1 MITII
6 AATNRPNSYTQR
18 VANEVDAFLAERH
31 VEKKILSLQDLPHD
45 FIFSHFDGRLHP
57 EFNTIIDQYIQP
69 AGRFVFVIPEYNG
82 SFPGVVKS
90 FIDCISPRFFHG
102 KQAALIGVADG
113 HAGALRALD
122 MFTLVL
128 HHLRMGVHW
137 NKPKLSDIVNHFD
150 EYNKLSPKYCERL
163 GVMLDE
169 FIS

>member
-6 AATNRPNSYTQR
+6 SATNRPNSYTQR
-18 VANEVDAFLAERH
+18 VANEVNTFLDAKH

-45 FIFSHFDGRLHP
+45 FIFSHFDGQLHP
-57 EFNTIIDQYIQP
+57 EFVSVIENYIQP
-69 AGRFVFVIPEYNG
+69 ATHFIFVIPEYNG
-82 SFPGVVKS
+82 SFPGIVKS

-113 HAGALRALD
+113 HAGGLRALD

-137 NKPKLSDIVNHFD
+137 NKPKLSDIVNHMD
-150 EYNKLSPKYCERL
+150 QHNQLSSHYADR
-163 GVMLDE
+163 VRAMLNE
-169 FIS
+169 FVS

>member
-18 VANEVDAFLAERH
+18 VANEVDTLLAEKH
-31 VEKKILSLQDLPHD
+31 VEKKLLSLQDLPHD
-45 FIFSHFDGRLHP
+45 FIFSHFDGRQHP
-57 EFNTIIDQYIQP
+57 EFSAIIEQYIQP
-69 AGRFVFVIPEYNG
+69 AQRFVFVIPEYNG
-82 SFPGVVKS
+82 SFPGVAKS

-113 HAGALRALD
+113 HAGGLRALD

-150 EYNKLSPKYCERL
+150 EQGKLSPQYSERL
-163 GVMLDE
+163 NVMLSE
-169 FIS
+169 FFT